1 MCFFG
6 AVQRPGLGL
15 LCPARGQAA
24 KVRAVSCIGVHNQ
37 LAPVLTARRTQLLKA
52 TFEHESRR
60 ARAVG
65 AHGRRPAGR
74 VCLRPMADPLE
85 KLEAA
90 VKKLATDMAD
100 VRKELHQHADTLRE
114 HTEILQEHSGI
125 LQEHSGILQEH
136 TDILHEHSEV
146 LDDIATSVKQI
157 QKTQSALT
165 NAMTTAIKQL
175 GTDKSLEVR
184 VRRLEDVVFSNK
196 H

>member
-1 MCFFG
+1 
-6 AVQRPGLGL
+6 
-15 LCPARGQAA
+15 
-24 KVRAVSCIGVHNQ
+24 
-37 LAPVLTARRTQLLKA
+37 
-52 TFEHESRR
+52 
-60 ARAVG
+60 
-65 AHGRRPAGR
+65 
-74 VCLRPMADPLE
+74 MADPLE